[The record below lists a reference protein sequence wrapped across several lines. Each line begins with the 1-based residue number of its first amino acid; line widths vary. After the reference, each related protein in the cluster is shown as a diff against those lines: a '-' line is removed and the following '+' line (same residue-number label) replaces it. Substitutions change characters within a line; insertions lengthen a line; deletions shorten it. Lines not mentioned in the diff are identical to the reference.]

1 MQTECTSKLG
11 GLQPLGRRTVV
22 AAFDA
27 GRMTSD
33 GGALLLRE
41 VAQLSDFFARVAAC
55 FVDYRDPTRVEHTV
69 GELAGQRILGI
80 ALGYED
86 LNDHD
91 DLRYDPVLAMAVGKS
106 DPLGATRKQARDRG
120 RALAAHATLNR
131 LETAPST
138 LDPDRPDLKILH
150 SPQAFERLFVDLML
164 DAHDQPP
171 DEIIIDLDATDDR
184 VHGRQEGRFYHGYY
198 GHYCYLPL
206 YVFCGD
212 FLLAAKLRRAD
223 QDGAA
228 GSLKEVAR
236 IVAHIREQW
245 PTTRIIIR
253 ADSGFCRDPL
263 LDWCEQQPNVE
274 YVIGLARNSRLAKMI
289 EGEMEHHRQVVA
301 ETASASKSYKD
312 LTYRTRDTWARERRV
327 VAKAEVLTGKDN
339 PRFVVTSLSADEVD
353 KRALYEDLYCARG
366 DMENRIKEQQLG
378 MFADR
383 TSSHTMRANQLRL
396 WFSSLAYVLVN
407 ELRSV
412 ALRGTP
418 LARAQVWTI
427 RVRLLKVGA
436 VVRQS
441 VRRLVISLSSS
452 FPLKTIWRTALANVQ
467 QVRSE
472 LVF

>member
-1 MQTECTSKLG
+1 MQTQCTSKLE
-11 GLQPLGRRTVV
+11 GLQPLGRREVV

-41 VAQLSDFFARVAAC
+41 VAQLSDFFGRVADC
-55 FVDYRDPTRVEHTV
+55 FIDHRDPTRVEHTV
-69 GELAGQRILGI
+69 GQLVAQRILGI

-86 LNDHD
+86 LNDHAA
-91 DLRYDPVLAMAVGKS
+91 LRYDPVLALAVGKA
-106 DPLGATRKQARDRG
+106 DPLGHDRKQARDRG
-120 RALAAHATLNR
+120 RALAAPATLNR
-131 LETAPST
+131 VETAPST
-138 LDPDRPDLKILH
+138 LDDQRPDLKILH
-150 SPQAFERLFVDLML
+150 SPDAFEQLFVDLML

-171 DEIIIDLDATDDR
+171 DEIVLDLDATDDR
-184 VHGRQEGRFYHGYY
+184 VHGNQEGRFFHGYY
-198 GHYCYLPL
+198 RHYCFLPL
-206 YVFCGD
+206 YIFCGE
-212 FLLAAKLRRAD
+212 FLLVAKLRTAD

-228 GSLKEVAR
+228 GALEEVAR
-236 IVAHIREQW
+236 LVTRIREQW
-245 PTTRIIIR
+245 PTTRIIVR
-253 ADSGFCRDPL
+253 GDSGFCRDPL
-263 LDWCEQQPNVE
+263 LDWCEQEPNVE
-274 YVIGLARNSRLAKMI
+274 YVVGLARNSRLAGMI
-289 EGEMEHHRQVVA
+289 EGEMVQHRQVV
-301 ETASASKSYKD
+301 EDSGHASKSYKD
-312 LTYRTRDTWARERRV
+312 LNYRTQKSWSRERRV

-339 PRFVVTSLSADEVD
+339 PRFVVTSLPAEEVD
-353 KRALYEDLYCARG
+353 RRALYEDLYCARG

-412 ALRGTP
+412 ALRGTA

-436 VVRQS
+436 LVRQS
-441 VRRLVISLSSS
+441 VRRLVVSLSSA
-452 FPLKTIWRTALANVQ
+452 FPMQDTWQTALANVQ
-467 QVRSE
+467 EVRSE

>member
-41 VAQLSDFFARVAAC
+41 VAQLSDFFARVAHC
-55 FVDYRDPTRVEHTV
+55 FVDYRDPTRIEHSVE
-69 GELAGQRILGI
+69 ELVGQRILGI

-91 DLRYDPVLAMAVGKS
+91 DLRYDPVLAMAVGKL

-120 RALAAHATLNR
+120 RALAGHATLNR

-184 VHGRQEGRFYHGYY
+184 VHGSQEGCSFHGYY
-198 GHYCYLPL
+198 GHYCFLPL
-206 YVFCGD
+206 YIFCGE

-228 GSLKEVAR
+228 GSLEEVAR

-245 PTTRIIIR
+245 PMTKIIVR
-253 ADSGFCRDPL
+253 ADSGFCRDAM
-263 LDWCEQQPNVE
+263 LDWCESQPNVE
-274 YVIGLARNSRLAKMI
+274 FVIGLARNSRLAEMI
-289 EGEMEHHRQVVA
+289 KGELEHHRQVVA
-301 ETASASKSYKD
+301 ESGRASKSYKD
-312 LTYRTRDTWARERRV
+312 LNYRTKKSWSRERRV

-339 PRFVVTSLSADEVD
+339 PRFVVTSLSPEEVD

-418 LARAQVWTI
+418 LAKAQVWTI

-436 VVRQS
+436 LVRQS

-452 FPLKTIWRTALANVQ
+452 FPLKAVWRAALANVQ